1 VDDAANRALIDFL
14 ADRLGVPRR
23 AVRLVSGERGRRKRV
38 AVAGVTAAFVRDKI
52 ERACGHGGLG
62 PL

>member
-14 ADRLGVPRR
+14 ADRLGVPQQ
-23 AVRLVSGERGRRKRV
+23 AVRLVSGDRGRRKRV

-52 ERACGHGGLG
+52 SPR
-62 PL
+62 